1 MCGVALGSWIPLCCN
16 FAWRKKNTQSLQVDK
31 HEYNLFV
38 KQRDQAAGLEKEAPV
53 LPDLLVGM
61 ISSREEKMEQWKF
74 KKCIFSQRS
83 FVKRTVI
90 ELTFGWGCAAGTLLS
105 SFKSWT

>member
-61 ISSREEKMEQWKF
+61 INSREEKME
-74 KKCIFSQRS
+74 KCCNGNLKN
-83 FVKRTVI
+83 V
-90 ELTFGWGCAAGTLLS
+90 S
-105 SFKSWT
+105 SHKDRL